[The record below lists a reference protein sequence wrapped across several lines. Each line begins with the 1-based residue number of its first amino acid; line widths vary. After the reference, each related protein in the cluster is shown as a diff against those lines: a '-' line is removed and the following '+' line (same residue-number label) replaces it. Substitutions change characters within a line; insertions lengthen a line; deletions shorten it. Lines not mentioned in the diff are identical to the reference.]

1 MAQTKRVTKQTIAK
15 AVKQSERKPVQKW
28 QLQTAKAQFSEVFRR
43 ARTEGPQWVS
53 KQGKE
58 EVVILPAEE
67 FLRLTK
73 LQKQP
78 TNIVDF
84 FRNSPLMGSGIDLER
99 DEDYGREIEL

>member
-1 MAQTKRVTKQTIAK
+1 M
-15 AVKQSERKPVQKW
+15 
-28 QLQTAKAQFSEVFRR
+28 
-43 ARTEGPQWVS
+43 
-53 KQGKE
+53 
-58 EVVILPAEE
+58 ILPAEE
-67 FLRLTK
+67 FLRLTR